1 MNKKIVSAAILL
13 IVGSS
18 VDVFAERVTVST
30 STVLSLDEAVQVAI
44 AANSTVRA
52 AEAQYRAAMHQVLP
66 AYAPND
72 PQFDYS
78 NNNSPNGLF
87 NPSSNTRG
95 ISESFQFPGKGWLQG
110 DQARR
115 SAEIARLTYVA
126 AIRDARAQTET
137 AYYQTLLDKFS
148 VEIAVEN
155 TESLN
160 QVLAVA
166 RSAYTANQVAESD
179 LISAQFAVSQASQT
193 VWADQ
198 VAESNDEAALNQ
210 VMERDPLTP
219 LQLTSSMDLEPFT
232 LTIDF
237 IREKALAFRQE
248 ILEAALTEK
257 NSKTALKL
265 AWMELLPDFNISYSQ
280 NRYEFDSSS
289 PAGSLAID
297 SKDNTASIGF
307 NIPIFFWFHQKEDIQ
322 SASALLDAAR
332 WNRDSVEI
340 QTKTSVVQLYRS
352 TDLAYQTALLYRNF
366 LVPLSEK
373 NLQVALVAYQSRK
386 IDFTTLASILQ
397 NLYSARI
404 TYLTSV
410 NQFLAAKIGLE
421 QLMGG
426 PLK

>member
-1 MNKKIVSAAILL
+1 MNKFNVFVAALSILSASGNA
-13 IVGSS
+13 
-18 VDVFAERVTVST
+18 FAERMTVST
-30 STVLSLDEAVQVAI
+30 STVLSLEQAVSIAT
-44 AANSTVRA
+44 AANSSVRA
-52 AEAQYRAAMHQVLP
+52 AEAQYRAAMHQVIP
-66 AYAPND
+66 TYFPND
-72 PQFDYS
+72 PQFSYS

-95 ISESFQFPGKGWLQG
+95 ISESVQFPLKGWLQG
-110 DQARR
+110 NQARR
-115 SAEIARLTYVA
+115 SAEIARLTYIA
-126 AIRDARAQTET
+126 AVRDTRAQTET
-137 AYYQTLLDKFS
+137 AYYQTLLDKAS
-148 VEIAVEN
+148 VEIASEN
-155 TESLN
+155 AESLN

-166 RSAYTANQVAESD
+166 RSAYTANQVTESD
-179 LISAQFAVSQASQT
+179 LISAQFSMSQASQT

-210 VMERDPLTP
+210 VMERDPQSP

-232 LTIDF
+232 LSVEF
-237 IREKALAFRQE
+237 IKDKALAFRQE
-248 ILEAALTEK
+248 LLEAALTEK
-257 NSKTALKL
+257 NQKTALKL
-265 AWMELLPDFNISYSQ
+265 AWMELLPDFSLSYSQ

-289 PAGSLAID
+289 PAGSLAVD

-340 QTKTSVVQLYRS
+340 QTKTSAVQLYRT

-366 LVPLSEK
+366 LVPLAEK
-373 NLQVALVAYQSRK
+373 NLQVALIAYQSKK

-397 NLYSARI
+397 NLYGARI

-410 NQFLAAKIGLE
+410 NQFWAAKVGLE